1 MSTQKDGIQ
10 RMQAYIQGIVDG
22 VGNQK
27 FDMIKEGQGRTYTI
41 YGFLSRFGNMI
52 TLEEVISNIE
62 QNDEEMPLLGM
73 EMGRKRH

>member
-10 RMQAYIQGIVDG
+10 RMLAYIQGIVDG

-27 FDMIKEGQGRTYTI
+27 FDMTKEGQGGTYTN

-62 QNDEEMPLLGM
+62 PNDEEMPLLGM